1 MRIRDWSSDV
11 CSSDLEAT
19 PSVRLES
26 SLFCRADGG
35 FGGATKPGVKPH
47 QLPERD
53 KDFELRVAT
62 LPQAALIYR
71 LSGDYNELHV
81 DPDVATHTGFSVPI
95 LHGLCSFGTA
105 LSSIV
110 EGLNI
115 DPADMKG
122 AGVRFTSVVYPG
134 ETLMTDAWRDGNMIS
149 FRTHVAARSVVA
161 LNHGY
166 VDRKRV
172 V

>member
-81 DPDVATHTGFSVPI
+81 DPDVATHTGLDWKSTR
-95 LHGLCSFGTA
+95 LN
-105 LSSIV
+105 SS
-110 EGLNI
+110 
-115 DPADMKG
+115 
-122 AGVRFTSVVYPG
+122 
-134 ETLMTDAWRDGNMIS
+134 
-149 FRTHVAARSVVA
+149 H
-161 LNHGY
+161 
-166 VDRKRV
+166 
-172 V
+172 